1 MESEQINSHTLT
13 QRIVGAIVLI
23 SLGIIFIPLFLET
36 DRIDPGK
43 IEESPIPE
51 VPGEISTIV
60 FQLNEET
67 GKFEE
72 KGVSKSQEFSE
83 QIKQEIATSLE
94 ALEVAEEEDVTT
106 PVQAKPASS
115 EQPQSVV
122 QAPPPSTSE
131 KITNTWVLQ
140 LASFK
145 DEANAVALRDKI
157 RDRGFVSFIDKQTTE
172 AGPIW
177 RVRVGPE
184 LRKSKILEIQTI
196 LENEFKL
203 KGLVI
208 RRR

>member
-1 MESEQINSHTLT
+1 METDQKNHSLT

-36 DRIDPGK
+36 DRINPGK
-43 IEESPIPE
+43 IAESPIPE

-72 KGVSKSQEFSE
+72 QGVSKSKEFSE
-83 QIKQEIATSLE
+83 KIEREIAETLE
-94 ALEVAEEEDVTT
+94 RIEVVEEE
-106 PVQAKPASS
+106 P
-115 EQPQSVV
+115 EESVV
-122 QAPPPSTSE
+122 DEKSTDIVPSTAPSTSE
-131 KITNTWVLQ
+131 KITNTWMLQ

-145 DEANAVALRDKI
+145 DKANAITLRDKV
-157 RDRGFVSFIDKQTTE
+157 RDRGFVSHIDEQKTVNDSV
-172 AGPIW
+172 W

-184 LRKSKILEIQTI
+184 LRKSKIKEIQKI
-196 LENEFKL
+196 LEDEFAL
-203 KGLVI
+203 KGLII

>member
-1 MESEQINSHTLT
+1 MESELPNSHTLT

-23 SLGIIFIPLFLET
+23 SIIFIPLFLET
-36 DRIDPGK
+36 DKINPGK

-72 KGVSKSQEFSE
+72 KGVSKSKEFAE

-94 ALEVAEEEDVTT
+94 AIEVVEDNSESGQSQPSSTVQPKQVT
-106 PVQAKPASS
+106 QAAS
-115 EQPQSVV
+115 
-122 QAPPPSTSE
+122 PSTSE
-131 KITNTWVLQ
+131 KITNTWMLQ

-145 DEANAVALRDKI
+145 DQANAIALRDKV
-157 RDRGFVSFIDKQTTE
+157 REKGFVSFIDKQTIE
-172 AGPIW
+172 NGAIW

-184 LRKSKILEIQTI
+184 LRKSKILEIQKT
-196 LENEFKL
+196 LENELAL
-203 KGLVI
+203 KGLII

>member
-36 DRIDPGK
+36 DKINPGK

-72 KGVSKSQEFSE
+72 KGVSKSREFTE
-83 QIKQEIATSLE
+83 QIQQEISSSLDSIE
-94 ALEVAEEEDVTT
+94 TVEEDSVTST
-106 PVQAKPASS
+106 PPKPSS
-115 EQPQSVV
+115 VEQMERMVE
-122 QAPPPSTSE
+122 APSPSTSE
-131 KITNTWVLQ
+131 KITNTWILQ

-145 DEANAVALRDKI
+145 DEANATALRDKI
-157 RDRGFVSFIDKQTTE
+157 RTRGFVSFIDKQITE
-172 AGPIW
+172 SGAIW

-184 LRKSKILEIQTI
+184 LRKSKILEIQAK
-196 LENEFKL
+196 LESEFKL